1 MEHDSQSERSLGMAA
16 ASLQSILCFAG
27 VALVFAFPPPERS
40 MILLLLI
47 PMAVCMAIAFV
58 NSTMIATAA
67 SRPSILKLCRFLL
80 WLPTIV
86 MAFLTIY
93 GIFIWI
99 TRIS

>member
-1 MEHDSQSERSLGMAA
+1 
-16 ASLQSILCFAG
+16 
-27 VALVFAFPPPERS
+27 
-40 MILLLLI
+40 
-47 PMAVCMAIAFV
+47 V